1 MAKCVD
7 YWCEHYDKNKGNCGK
22 CIKNE
27 ETKEK
32 ANLSVILNRRADKQ
46 MGTVKKGKTKGQE
59 R

>member
-7 YWCEHYDKNKGNCGK
+7 FWCEHYDKNKGNCGK

-32 ANLSVILNRRADKQ
+32 SNLSVISAKTRCQANRNQ
-46 MGTVKKGKTKGQE
+46 QE
-59 R
+59 G

>member
-32 ANLSVILNRRADKQ
+32 SDLSVILKRRANKQ
-46 MGTVKKGKTKGQE
+46 MGINRKGKTNEQE

>member
-7 YWCEHYDKNKGNCGK
+7 FWCEHYDKNKGNCGK

-32 ANLSVILNRRADKQ
+32 SNLSVLLQRRAVKQ
-46 MGTVKKGKTKGQE
+46 TGINRKGKTNGQE